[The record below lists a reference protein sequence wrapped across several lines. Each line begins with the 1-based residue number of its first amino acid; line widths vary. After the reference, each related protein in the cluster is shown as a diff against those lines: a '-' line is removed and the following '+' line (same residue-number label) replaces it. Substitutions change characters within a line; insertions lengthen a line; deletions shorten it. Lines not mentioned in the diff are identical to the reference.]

1 MPTVLLSGGT
11 GMVGQQ
17 LTKQLRARG
26 YEVIILTRNIPSSP
40 SADAGIRYACWSVKD
55 QQIDIDAVRAADYV
69 IHLAGAGVVDKRW
82 TPAYKQE
89 ILTSRTASAQLLV
102 DTVRQHHLRIK
113 AWVNASAIGWYGP
126 DPVHPPTGWKGFT
139 EEAPAHTDYL
149 GETCAAW
156 EASTYPA
163 EALGIRTVRLRIG
176 IVLSSTGGALAEF
189 VKPIRFGIAGVLGSG
204 NQMISWIGVQDL
216 CRMFIHA
223 MENESMQG
231 SYNAVAPQ
239 PVSNRTLTLTL
250 AKHLKGNWFIPMP
263 VPAFVLNIM
272 LGESSIEVLKST
284 TVSAQKITDTGFQFM
299 APDIRSCIEAELP
312 R

>member
-1 MPTVLLSGGT
+1 MPTILLSGGT
-11 GMVGQQ
+11 GMVGRE

-26 YEVIILTRNIPSSP
+26 YQVIILTRSIPHSPSS
-40 SADAGIRYACWSVKD
+40 DTGIRYARWSVKD
-55 QQIDIDAVRAADYV
+55 QQIDADAVRAADYV
-69 IHLAGAGVVDKRW
+69 IHLAGAGVVDQRW
-82 TPAYKQE
+82 TPAYKEE
-89 ILTSRTASAQLLV
+89 ILRSRTESAKLLV
-102 DTVRQHHLRIK
+102 DAIQKHQPKIK
-113 AWVNASAIGWYGP
+113 AWINASAIGWYGP
-126 DPVHPPTGWKGFT
+126 DPVPLPTGWTGFS
-139 EEAPAHTDYL
+139 EEAPAHSDYL
-149 GETCAAW
+149 GTTCAAW

-176 IVLSSTGGALAEF
+176 IVLSKTGGALAEF

-223 MENESMQG
+223 LENESMRG

-239 PVSNRTLTLTL
+239 PVSNRTLTLSL
-250 AKHLKGNWFIPMP
+250 AKHLNGKWFIPMP
-263 VPAFVLNIM
+263 VPGFVLKIM

-284 TVSAQKITDTGFQFM
+284 TVSSKKITDTGFQFL